1 MLKENSQAM
10 PKTIVLKDDKDVG
23 KIISDAL
30 LFLRFQFWNYLNCL
44 FITTAPFFILYILSY
59 YSKVNNGL
67 DENNWGYYANVGNL
81 SGMLG
86 IIGLLNMSNAYIIV
100 YASGQTKIKVSQ
112 LTKIIS
118 ENIKAFLQFNIAL
131 LFLLGTILF
140 VLVLINIGVYNSTWY
155 YYALSTFLVLLAS
168 FGLLFWFQLN
178 AANILALREN
188 KGLIKSYLI
197 VFMYSKKNKL
207 LVWLVTVIAIAIA
220 FVLRLLSTLPL
231 KIIDIIG
238 SASNL
243 YSLEPLLNKFPTLN
257 IVLNVFM
264 TMFAVFIST
273 FLLIAHQVLFFSL
286 EEKYKGAGLINQI
299 NHIGDI

>member
-1 MLKENSQAM
+1 MSKVILLNEE
-10 PKTIVLKDDKDVG
+10 KDIG
-23 KIISDAL
+23 KIIGDAF

-59 YSKVNNGL
+59 YSKINNGI
-67 DENNWGYYANVGNL
+67 DENNWGDYANVGNL
-81 SGMLG
+81 SGVLG
-86 IIGLLNMSNAYIIV
+86 VIGLLNMSNV
-100 YASGQTKIKVSQ
+100 YMLVYSTGQTKIKVSQ
-112 LTKIIS
+112 LTKVIS
-118 ENIKAFLQFNIAL
+118 ENVKAFLQFNITL

-140 VLVLINIGVYNSTWY
+140 VLLLINKGVSNSTWY
-155 YYALSTFLVLLAS
+155 YYALSTFIVLLAS
-168 FGLLFWFQLN
+168 FGLIFWFQLN
-178 AANILALREN
+178 AANLLALREN

-197 VFMYSKKNKL
+197 VFVYSKKNKL
-207 LVWLVTVIAIAIA
+207 LIWLVTVIAVAVA

-238 SASNL
+238 NASNL
-243 YSLEPLLNKFPTLN
+243 YAIEPFLNSFPTLN